1 LPLLLVAIIINMEK
15 RIGSDKAIT
24 WYAWFVLG
32 YTLLVILWGAF
43 VRATGS
49 GAGCGSHW
57 PLCNGVVIPRAA
69 ELETL
74 IEFSHRLTSALNGM
88 FVLILL
94 VWVWRYFTRGHIARW
109 GAASS
114 TFFIITEGLVGAG
127 LVLFEL
133 VADNASQARAIF
145 ITVHLVN
152 TFLLL
157 ASLTLTAWWVS
168 GGQSVRWRN
177 QGAEGRLLVAGFLA
191 LLLVGAS
198 GAVTALGDTL
208 FPSGS
213 LAEGVQQDFSSTA
226 HFLVRL
232 RIWHPVLA
240 VFTGIYLLAT
250 SSLVHKRRPG
260 SHATA
265 FRRAVQTLVALQL
278 TGGVLNVLLLAP
290 VWMQLVHLLL
300 ADLLWI
306 ALTLF
311 AAAEFAQEAPT
322 RAPVLTLKPT
332 GD

>member
-1 LPLLLVAIIINMEK
+1 MEK
-15 RIGSDKAIT
+15 SARHYKAIT

-32 YTLLVILWGAF
+32 YTLLVILWGAL

-57 PLCNGVVIPRAA
+57 PLCNGVVVPRAA

-74 IEFSHRLTSALNGM
+74 IEFSHRLTSALNGV

-94 VWVWRYFTRGHIARW
+94 IWVWRRFTRGHVARW
-109 GAASS
+109 GAAVS

-133 VADNASQARAIF
+133 VADNASQARAF
-145 ITVHLVN
+145 SITAHLVN

-157 ASLTLTAWWVS
+157 ASLTLTAWWI
-168 GGQSVRWRN
+168 GGGRPLHWRN
-177 QGAEGRLLVAGFLA
+177 QGMDGWLMIAGFLA

-198 GAVTALGDTL
+198 GAMTALGDTL
-208 FPSGS
+208 FPSTS
-213 LAEGVQQDFSSTA
+213 LAEGLQQDFSPAA
-226 HFLVRL
+226 HFLIRL

-240 VFTGIYLLAT
+240 VSTGVYLFVVSMLIY
-250 SSLVHKRRPG
+250 SRRPTQQIG
-260 SHATA
+260 AL
-265 FRRAVQTLVALQL
+265 RRAIQVLVVTQL
-278 TGGVLNVLLLAP
+278 AAGALNVVLLAP
-290 VWMQLVHLLL
+290 VWMQLAHLLL

-311 AAAEFAQEAPT
+311 AAAALSQEAPT
-322 RAPVLTLKPT
+322 TERALTPELA